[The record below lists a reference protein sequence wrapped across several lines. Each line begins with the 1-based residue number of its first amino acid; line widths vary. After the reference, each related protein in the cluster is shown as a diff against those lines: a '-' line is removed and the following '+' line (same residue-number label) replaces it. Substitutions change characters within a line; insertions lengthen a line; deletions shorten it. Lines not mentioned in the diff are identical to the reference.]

1 MIRRQPRST
10 RTDTLF
16 PYTTLFR
23 SSSNQ
28 VTFGEL
34 SERIHPADR
43 DRVQSAF
50 SATRAILGPYETDF
64 RIIVGDTVRWVAARG
79 QGEDVGIVGRTMYGI
94 FLDVTGRKQAEDG
107 HELLA
112 GDRKSVVSGKS
123 VSVRVDLGG
132 RRTIKT
138 TRSNINTLNRRH
150 NETANKKR

>member
-94 FLDVTGRKQAEDG
+94 FLAVTGRKQAEEG

-112 GDRKSVVSGKS
+112 GEMSHRVKNLLAIASGLTAIS
-123 VSVRVDLGG
+123 SRSADSAEDL
-132 RRTIKT
+132 
-138 TRSNINTLNRRH
+138 
-150 NETANKKR
+150 A